1 MASVALSALTPRYR
15 ARAGFAQALE
25 NETLGHQKSPTPCPR
40 VAFFFPQGQH
50 STVMSGC
57 LGIPTAAAILVAGA
71 AGAGGLLAPGPAAA
85 AVACPKAE
93 TLPRVSLK
101 TLVGRVTYDTRKSRE
116 QLARLQGRKG
126 AQSRKRG
133 WYPIGLTL
141 TELQFRMD
149 ISINTLSRKAKRH
162 CATIAGVKAELGYD
176 EITIYVA
183 KRYHRGSCQYLSV
196 LEHENE
202 HLAIFRNTLARYG
215 PKVERRLVQAAS
227 QLKPMAG
234 RSSNQAAAKI
244 QKALQRQIEPLFKE
258 MNKVMDRENDR
269 IDMTENYHREQA
281 RCSKW

>member
-1 MASVALSALTPRYR
+1 
-15 ARAGFAQALE
+15 
-25 NETLGHQKSPTPCPR
+25 
-40 VAFFFPQGQH
+40 
-50 STVMSGC
+50 MSGSPR
-57 LGIPTAAAILVAGA
+57 IPTAALILAAVTAGA
-71 AGAGGLLAPGPAAA
+71 VGLSAPEPAAA
-85 AVACPKAE
+85 AVACAKAE
-93 TLPRVSLK
+93 ALPRVSLK
-101 TLVGRVTYDTRKSRE
+101 TLVGRVTYNTRKSRE

-133 WYPIGLTL
+133 WHPIGLTL

-149 ISINTLSRKAKRH
+149 ISINTLSRKANRH

-227 QLKPMAG
+227 QLKPLTG
-234 RSSNQAAAKI
+234 RSPQQAAAKI
-244 QKALQRQIEPLFKE
+244 QKALQRQVEPLFKE
-258 MNKVMDRENDR
+258 MNKIMDTENDR
-269 IDMTENYHREQA
+269 IDTTENYHREQA

>member
-1 MASVALSALTPRYR
+1 
-15 ARAGFAQALE
+15 
-25 NETLGHQKSPTPCPR
+25 
-40 VAFFFPQGQH
+40 
-50 STVMSGC
+50 MSGC
-57 LGIPTAAAILVAGA
+57 LRISTAAAILAAVA
-71 AGAGGLLAPGPAAA
+71 AGAVGLPAPAAA
-85 AVACPKAE
+85 AVACAKAE
-93 TLPRVSLK
+93 ALPRVSLK
-101 TLVGRVTYDTRKSRE
+101 TLIGRVTYDTRKSRE

-133 WYPIGLTL
+133 WNPIGLTL

-162 CATIAGVKAELGYD
+162 CATIVGVKAELGYD

-227 QLKPMAG
+227 QLKPVAG
-234 RSSNQAAAKI
+234 RSPNQAAAKI

-269 IDMTENYHREQA
+269 IDTAENYHREQA